1 MEIRYVNSCYFLNVS
16 KQVNWMWPFPNALSC
31 GGERKDHGKMCKR
44 VILGAQW
51 LQKYSKR
58 CINLKWF
65 LLTSQ
70 DVGDKTHR
78 ETQEVRMFL
87 GIDSCSL
94 TPPILIA
101 KNILY
106 SCLTPNSW
114 NYQSIESVSRHSVS
128 LLSLGFDWS
137 AVDQSKK
144 TKGSVRELSPML
156 RLQG

>member
-16 KQVNWMWPFPNALSC
+16 KQVNWMWPFPNALAC

-51 LQKYSKR
+51 LQKYSRR

-70 DVGDKTHR
+70 GVGDKTHR

-128 LLSLGFDWS
+128 PISLGFDLS

-144 TKGSVRELSPML
+144 TKGSVRELSPMF